1 MNVTNEQPPP
11 HCRIVHPLGGNLRLL
26 EEYVKVMADLTMFEY
41 PNLGFRES
49 VLSFLYEVYNERNI
63 WTQTVLKPLSKPSTV
78 P

>member
-1 MNVTNEQPPP
+1 M
-11 HCRIVHPLGGNLRLL
+11 L